1 MNKQKILLRVNAGQ
15 SIGFGHLSR
24 CIALAELLRDDFD
37 IVFAIHEPD
46 SYVFNELR
54 RVADTVI
61 PLPLPQSDSD
71 FNNELTPYLLGN
83 EIVVLDGYAFTTEY
97 ERIIKRSAAALIT
110 VDDVLCRHYA
120 ADVVLNFCGLA
131 NPNDY
136 SKEFYTQLHIGLDF
150 VFLRSPFLR
159 THADKQIISERLLL
173 NMGGVDSGNET
184 KKILEEILNS
194 GFEGEIIVI
203 VGRNYPFQDSLK
215 PFIDEN
221 SSVFIKVG
229 LSAIEMHET
238 MLKCTLAVLPPS
250 TVALEFLSTG
260 GVLFIKQ
267 TSDNQRCL
275 KKYLIEKEE
284 AIEYSQFSEYMHKK
298 DFKLKLKDV
307 SPYFDGSSLHRVKKL
322 FFSLSRLLEMK
333 FRNAA
338 QDDATLVFNWVTDPE
353 VRKYSFSNDE
363 IKMEHH
369 LKWFNL
375 KIKNKFCQYF
385 IVEINHAPIGQIRFD
400 ALEEEQDTYLIS
412 YLISKEY
419 RGQGL
424 GTSFLIKGI
433 MNLRSVRPVKKV
445 IGYVQ
450 DLNSSSL
457 KVFGKA
463 GFEKKIDLKYP
474 NSSKF
479 ELSFTN

>member
-1 MNKQKILLRVNAGQ
+1 MNKQKILLRANASQ

-24 CIALAELLRDDFD
+24 CIALAELLRDDFE
-37 IVFAIHEPD
+37 IAFAIHEPD

-54 RVADTVI
+54 KVSDMVI
-61 PLPLPQSDSD
+61 PLPLPQSDSN
-71 FNNELTPYLLGN
+71 FNNELIPYLTGS
-83 EIVVLDGYAFTTEY
+83 EIVVLDGYAFTAEY

-110 VDDVLCRHYA
+110 IDDVLCRHYA
-120 ADVVLNFCGLA
+120 SDVVLNFCGLT
-131 NPNDY
+131 NPKDY
-136 SKEFYTQLHIGLDF
+136 SKEFYTQLHVGLDF

-159 THADKQIISERLLL
+159 TPADEHLISERLLL

-184 KKILEEILNS
+184 KKLLEEILNT

-203 VGRNYPFQDSLK
+203 VGRNYPFQDTLK
-215 PFIDEN
+215 PFINEN
-221 SSVFIKVG
+221 SGVCIKVG
-229 LSAIEMHET
+229 LSAKEMHET
-238 MLKCTLAVLPPS
+238 MLQCTLAVLPPS

-260 GVLFIKQ
+260 GVLFVKQ
-267 TSDNQRCL
+267 TADNQRCL
-275 KKYLIEKEE
+275 KKYLIEKEV
-284 AIEYSQFSEYMHKK
+284 AIDYSKFSEYIQTR
-298 DFKLKLKDV
+298 DFKLKRKDV
-307 SPYFDGSSLHRVKKL
+307 SPYFDGTSLNRVKKL
-322 FFSLSRLLEMK
+322 FLSLSQSLKMK

-338 QDDATLVFNWVTDPE
+338 HDDATLVFKWITDPE
-353 VRKYSFSNDE
+353 VRKYSFSRDE
-363 IKMEHH
+363 IKMEDH
-369 LKWFNL
+369 LKWFNQ
-375 KIKNKFCQYF
+375 KIKSKLCQFF
-385 IVEINHAPIGQIRFD
+385 IVKINCALIGQIRFD

-424 GTSFLIKGI
+424 GTSLLIKGI
-433 MNLRSVRPVKKV
+433 ENLRKIRPVKKV

-450 DLNSSSL
+450 DFNLSSM